1 LTFIRKARADV
12 PAWLGYNRRI
22 MSPQR
27 SVVLVW
33 RNMLTD
39 GVLAAVAAPLARW
52 VAVPSQGLLHPFW
65 FLAGGAISMLV
76 AGLPF
81 RLPQQRWRFVGFTD
95 LIDLVASATAAVLL
109 FWLVRWASGFPLP
122 TPTFPIVHLLVL
134 LSLLAGPRLAA
145 RFRHRLTL
153 LEAQTGTTALP
164 ILLIGAGEPA
174 DLFLR
179 AMGQDREGRYRV
191 VGLLATKP
199 GEEGRRLQGHAV
211 LGPLAALGDVVQ
223 RLRAK
228 AHQPSAL
235 VLCDPEICGPV
246 LVDLLKIADA
256 LGLQVRRAPRLAMLD
271 DVREPINLQSISV
284 EELLNRVPVQLNRA
298 QMAALIGGKR
308 VLITGAGGTIGG
320 ELVRQVTALGPARVV
335 LLDQGEFALWQ
346 IDTEMA
352 ETRPQIDRRAV
363 LADVRDFRR
372 IMEIFEEERPE
383 LVFHAAAL
391 KHVPMVETNRLEGLR
406 TNVIGT
412 CNVADATRAVN
423 ASEMVLISTDKAVN
437 PTNVMGAS
445 KRLAEIYCQSLDLVS
460 AREGRGPRF
469 STVRFGNVLGST
481 GSVVPAFRAQIA
493 RGGPVTVT
501 HPEMDRYFMTVSEA
515 VSLVLQAS
523 GMGFAPNASLLGRG
537 TVFVLD
543 MGKPVRILDLAR
555 QMILLAGLQP
565 DVDIAINFTGI
576 RPGEKLHEE
585 LFHDGEHLTPTS
597 QPGVMVGSP
606 RTMAFAE
613 AKSAIEALD
622 EVSRDG
628 DEAAAVALLARL
640 VPEFSLSYPVPAEP
654 APALSV
660 SAASAP

>member
-1 LTFIRKARADV
+1 
-12 PAWLGYNRRI
+12 

-39 GVLAAVAAPLARW
+39 GLLAAIAAPLARW

-76 AGLPF
+76 AGVPF

-109 FWLVRWASGFPLP
+109 FWLVRSASGFPLP

-191 VGLLATKP
+191 VGLLATKR
-199 GEEGRRLQGHAV
+199 GEEGRRLQGRSV
-211 LGPLAALGDVVQ
+211 LGLIADLGDVVQ
-223 RLRAK
+223 RLRARGNEP
-228 AHQPSAL
+228 AAL
-235 VLCDPEICGPV
+235 VLCDPDICGQV
-246 LVDLLKIADA
+246 LVDLLETADA
-256 LGLQVRRAPRLAMLD
+256 LGLKMRRAPRLAMLD
-271 DVREPINLQSISV
+271 DIREPINLQSISV
-284 EELLNRVPVQLNRA
+284 EELLNRVPVQLNRG
-298 QMAALIGGKR
+298 QMAALVGGKR
-308 VLITGAGGTIGG
+308 VLVTGAGGTIGG
-320 ELVRQVTALGPARVV
+320 ELVRQVTALGPARLV

-352 ETRPQIDRRAV
+352 ETRPHIDRRAV
-363 LADVRDFRR
+363 LADVRDARR
-372 IMEIFEEERPE
+372 VMEIFAEERPE

-391 KHVPMVETNRLEGLR
+391 KHVPMVETNRIEGLR
-406 TNVIGT
+406 TNVVGT
-412 CNVADATRAVN
+412 CNVANASRAYGV
-423 ASEMVLISTDKAVN
+423 SEMVLISTDKAVN

-460 AREGRGPRF
+460 AREGRGPRY

-515 VSLVLQAS
+515 VGLVLQAS
-523 GMGFAPNASLLGRG
+523 AIGFAPDAEQLGRG
-537 TVFVLD
+537 NVFVLD

-565 DVDIAINFTGI
+565 DVDIQISFTGI

-585 LFHDGEHLTPTS
+585 LFHQGERLAPTG
-597 QPGVMVGSP
+597 QPGVLIGSP
-606 RTMAFAE
+606 RTLPFAE
-613 AKSAIEALD
+613 VKLAIETLD
-622 EVSRDG
+622 EAAQDG

-640 VPEFSLSYPVPAEP
+640 VPEFSLSYPVPAQAASP
-654 APALSV
+654 LSI

>member
-1 LTFIRKARADV
+1 
-12 PAWLGYNRRI
+12 

-39 GVLAAVAAPLARW
+39 GLLAAIAAPLARW

-76 AGLPF
+76 AGVPF

-109 FWLVRWASGFPLP
+109 FWLVRSASGFPLP

-191 VGLLATKP
+191 VGLLATKR
-199 GEEGRRLQGHAV
+199 GEEGRRLQGRSV
-211 LGPLAALGDVVQ
+211 LGLIADLGDVVQ
-223 RLRAK
+223 RLRARGNEP
-228 AHQPSAL
+228 AAL
-235 VLCDPEICGPV
+235 VLCDPDICGQV
-246 LVDLLKIADA
+246 LVDLLETADA
-256 LGLQVRRAPRLAMLD
+256 LGLKMRRAPRLAMLD
-271 DVREPINLQSISV
+271 DIREPINLQSISV
-284 EELLNRVPVQLNRA
+284 EELLNRVPVQLNRG
-298 QMAALIGGKR
+298 QMAALVGGKR
-308 VLITGAGGTIGG
+308 VLVTGAGGTIGG
-320 ELVRQVTALGPARVV
+320 ELVRQVTALGPARLV

-352 ETRPQIDRRAV
+352 ETRPHIDRRAV
-363 LADVRDFRR
+363 LADVRDARR
-372 IMEIFEEERPE
+372 VMEIFAEERPE

-391 KHVPMVETNRLEGLR
+391 KHVPMVETNRIEGLR
-406 TNVIGT
+406 TNVVGT
-412 CNVADATRAVN
+412 CNVANASRAYGV
-423 ASEMVLISTDKAVN
+423 SEMVLISTDKAVN

-460 AREGRGPRF
+460 AREGRGPRY

-501 HPEMDRYFMTVSEA
+501 HPDMDRYFMTVSEA
-515 VSLVLQAS
+515 VGLVLQAS
-523 GMGFAPNASLLGRG
+523 AIGFAPDAEQLGRG
-537 TVFVLD
+537 NVFVLD

-565 DVDIAINFTGI
+565 DVDIQISFTGI

-585 LFHDGEHLTPTS
+585 LFHQGERLAPTG
-597 QPGVMVGSP
+597 QPGVLIGSP
-606 RTMAFAE
+606 RTLPFADI
-613 AKSAIEALD
+613 KLAIGRLD
-622 EVSRDG
+622 EAAQDG

-640 VPEFSLSYPVPAEP
+640 VPEFSLSYPVPAQAASP
-654 APALSV
+654 LSI

>member
-1 LTFIRKARADV
+1 
-12 PAWLGYNRRI
+12 

-39 GVLAAVAAPLARW
+39 GLLAAIAAPLARW

-76 AGLPF
+76 AGVPF

-109 FWLVRWASGFPLP
+109 FWLVRSASGFPLP

-191 VGLLATKP
+191 VGLLATKR
-199 GEEGRRLQGHAV
+199 GEEGRRLQGRSV
-211 LGPLAALGDVVQ
+211 LGLIADLGDVVQ
-223 RLRAK
+223 RLRARGNEP
-228 AHQPSAL
+228 AAL
-235 VLCDPEICGPV
+235 VLCDPDICGQV
-246 LVDLLKIADA
+246 LVDLLETADA
-256 LGLQVRRAPRLAMLD
+256 LGLKMRRAPRLAMLD
-271 DVREPINLQSISV
+271 DIREPINLQSISV
-284 EELLNRVPVQLNRA
+284 EELLNRVPVQLNRG
-298 QMAALIGGKR
+298 QMAALVGGKR
-308 VLITGAGGTIGG
+308 VLVTGAGGTIGG
-320 ELVRQVTALGPARVV
+320 ELVRQVTALGPARLV

-352 ETRPQIDRRAV
+352 ETRPHIDRRAV
-363 LADVRDFRR
+363 LADVRDARR
-372 IMEIFEEERPE
+372 VMEIFAEERPE

-391 KHVPMVETNRLEGLR
+391 KHVPMVETNRIEGLR
-406 TNVIGT
+406 TNVVGT
-412 CNVADATRAVN
+412 CNVANASRAYGV
-423 ASEMVLISTDKAVN
+423 SEMVLISTDKAVN

-460 AREGRGPRF
+460 AREGRGPRY

-515 VSLVLQAS
+515 VGLVLQAS
-523 GMGFAPNASLLGRG
+523 AMGFAPDAEQLGRG
-537 TVFVLD
+537 NVFVLD

-565 DVDIAINFTGI
+565 DVDIQISFTGI

-585 LFHDGEHLTPTS
+585 LFHQGERLAPTG
-597 QPGVMVGSP
+597 QPGVLIGSP
-606 RTMAFAE
+606 RTLPFAE
-613 AKSAIEALD
+613 VKLAIETLD
-622 EVSRDG
+622 EAAQDG

-640 VPEFSLSYPVPAEP
+640 VPEFSLSYPVPAQAASP
-654 APALSV
+654 LSI

>member
-1 LTFIRKARADV
+1 
-12 PAWLGYNRRI
+12 

-39 GVLAAVAAPLARW
+39 GLLAAIAAPLARW

-76 AGLPF
+76 AGVPF

-109 FWLVRWASGFPLP
+109 FWLVRSASGFPLP

-191 VGLLATKP
+191 VGLLATKR
-199 GEEGRRLQGHAV
+199 GEEGRRLQGRSV
-211 LGPLAALGDVVQ
+211 LGLIADLGDVVQ
-223 RLRAK
+223 RLRARGNEP
-228 AHQPSAL
+228 AAL
-235 VLCDPEICGPV
+235 VLCDPDICGQV
-246 LVDLLKIADA
+246 LVDLLETADA
-256 LGLQVRRAPRLAMLD
+256 LGLKMRRAPRLAMLD
-271 DVREPINLQSISV
+271 DIREPINLQSISV
-284 EELLNRVPVQLNRA
+284 EELLNRVPVQLNRG
-298 QMAALIGGKR
+298 QMAALVGGKR

-320 ELVRQVTALGPARVV
+320 ELVRQVTALGPARLV

-352 ETRPQIDRRAV
+352 ETRPHIDRRAV
-363 LADVRDFRR
+363 LADVRDARR
-372 IMEIFEEERPE
+372 VIEIFAEERPE
-383 LVFHAAAL
+383 LVFHAADL
-391 KHVPMVETNRLEGLR
+391 KHVPMVETNRIEGLR
-406 TNVIGT
+406 TNVVGT
-412 CNVADATRAVN
+412 CNVANASRAYGV
-423 ASEMVLISTDKAVN
+423 SEMVLISTDKAVN

-460 AREGRGPRF
+460 AREGRGPRY

-515 VSLVLQAS
+515 VGLVLQAS
-523 GMGFAPNASLLGRG
+523 AMGFAPDAEQLGRG
-537 TVFVLD
+537 NVFVLD

-565 DVDIAINFTGI
+565 DVDIQISFTGI

-585 LFHDGEHLTPTS
+585 LFHQGERLAPTG
-597 QPGVMVGSP
+597 QPGVLIGSP
-606 RTMAFAE
+606 RTLPFAE
-613 AKSAIEALD
+613 VKLAIETLD
-622 EVSRDG
+622 EAAQDG

-640 VPEFSLSYPVPAEP
+640 VPEFSLSYPVPAQAASP
-654 APALSV
+654 LSI

>member
-1 LTFIRKARADV
+1 
-12 PAWLGYNRRI
+12 

-39 GVLAAVAAPLARW
+39 GLLAAIAAPLARW

-76 AGLPF
+76 AGVPF

-109 FWLVRWASGFPLP
+109 FWLVRSASGFPLP

-191 VGLLATKP
+191 VGLLATKR
-199 GEEGRRLQGHAV
+199 GEEGRRLQGRSV
-211 LGPLAALGDVVQ
+211 LGLIADLGDVVQ
-223 RLRAK
+223 RLRARGNEP
-228 AHQPSAL
+228 AAL
-235 VLCDPEICGPV
+235 VLCDPDICGQV
-246 LVDLLKIADA
+246 LVDLLETADA
-256 LGLQVRRAPRLAMLD
+256 LGLKMRRAPRLAMLD
-271 DVREPINLQSISV
+271 DIREPINLQSISV
-284 EELLNRVPVQLNRA
+284 EELLNRVPVQLNRG
-298 QMAALIGGKR
+298 QMAALVGGKR

-320 ELVRQVTALGPARVV
+320 ELVRQVTALGPARLV

-352 ETRPQIDRRAV
+352 ETRPHIDRRAV
-363 LADVRDFRR
+363 LADVRDARR
-372 IMEIFEEERPE
+372 VMEIFAEERPE

-391 KHVPMVETNRLEGLR
+391 KHVPMVETNRIEGLR
-406 TNVIGT
+406 TNVVGT
-412 CNVADATRAVN
+412 CNVANASRAYGV
-423 ASEMVLISTDKAVN
+423 SEMVLISTDKAVN

-460 AREGRGPRF
+460 AREGRGPRY

-515 VSLVLQAS
+515 VGLVLQAS
-523 GMGFAPNASLLGRG
+523 AIGFAPDAEQLGRG
-537 TVFVLD
+537 NVFVLD

-565 DVDIAINFTGI
+565 DVDIQISFTGI

-585 LFHDGEHLTPTS
+585 LFHQGERLAPTG
-597 QPGVMVGSP
+597 QPGVLIGSP
-606 RTMAFAE
+606 RTLPFAE
-613 AKSAIEALD
+613 VKLAIETLD
-622 EVSRDG
+622 EAAQDG

-640 VPEFSLSYPVPAEP
+640 VPEFSLSYPVPAQAASP
-654 APALSV
+654 LSI